1 MLGWLVA
8 GTDAGTDAEGRMRTR
23 ALADGGT
30 TEGRT
35 KFEDSYFHIFIKTWK
50 IYPDGWLAGWLKVLV
65 LESG

>member
-35 KFEDSYFHIFIKTWK
+35 KFEGLYFRIFMKT
-50 IYPDGWLAGWLKVLV
+50 
-65 LESG
+65 

>member
-23 ALADGGT
+23 GLADGGT

-35 KFEDSYFHIFIKTWK
+35 KFEDSYFHIFMKT
-50 IYPDGWLAGWLKVLV
+50 
-65 LESG
+65 